1 MKDNMILIY
10 KPIGATPLDII
21 KRLKEHKP
29 ELAQEKISY
38 AGRLDPMA
46 EGLMILLIGEENKKR
61 KEYEALSKTYV
72 VKIFVGISTDTYD
85 LLGEITRVKTPQLAD
100 TEYCVKKLRSLQGK
114 RSMQY
119 PPYSSKTVN
128 GKPLY
133 YWARKKLLQTI
144 IIPEKN
150 IEIFSI
156 QIVSITNISGKDV
169 AHQAI
174 TKIQLVN
181 GDFRQAEILQI
192 WEEFGKMN
200 SQQNYALVEVE
211 ISCSS
216 GTYMRKI
223 ASMIGEERDIP
234 TLAFSIM
241 RKKVGNNTIDGALI
255 LDDLA
260 SVK

>member
-1 MKDNMILIY
+1 
-10 KPIGATPLDII
+10 
-21 KRLKEHKP
+21 
-29 ELAQEKISY
+29 
-38 AGRLDPMA
+38 
-46 EGLMILLIGEENKKR
+46 
-61 KEYEALSKTYV
+61 
-72 VKIFVGISTDTYD
+72 
-85 LLGEITRVKTPQLAD
+85 
-100 TEYCVKKLRSLQGK
+100 
-114 RSMQY
+114 
-119 PPYSSKTVN
+119 
-128 GKPLY
+128 
-133 YWARKKLLQTI
+133 
-144 IIPEKN
+144 
-150 IEIFSI
+150 
-156 QIVSITNISGKDV
+156 
-169 AHQAI
+169 
-174 TKIQLVN
+174 VN